1 MIQATV
7 ETHLGLLILGL
18 DNPTI
23 KEVFHLL
30 LFPEIAAWIHLLMI
44 PIMTLTRII
53 FDGYINIGI
62 LTRIIFDDY
71 INMRINFKIK

>member
-1 MIQATV
+1 MIQAAV

-18 DNPTI
+18 DNPTM

-30 LFPEIAAWIHLLMI
+30 LLPEIAAWTHLLMI

-53 FDGYINIGI
+53 FDGYIN
-62 LTRIIFDDY
+62 
-71 INMRINFKIK
+71 MRINFKIK